1 MAVLSVISLPAL
13 LVSLTVAF
21 ILLQVIEYV
30 RFRSKAAR
38 LGCKSAPSG
47 ISSDWSG
54 ISLMRKGLKA
64 QREKNVPNWMRHEF
78 ARLSAREGRPVG
90 TFEMSAPLFRRV
102 LFTSEPENIKTILA
116 TSFKDFS
123 LGDNRR
129 GNFKPLLGEGIF
141 ASDGKKW
148 EHSRAMLRPQFVRS
162 QVSDISLEETHVQN
176 LMTVLDN
183 HLDKTTGW
191 SGAVDLQPLFFR
203 LTLDSATE
211 FLFGE
216 SVNSQLRREGD
227 ADNDAH
233 AFATSFD
240 ASQNQLA
247 VAGRYGSNYW
257 IGHTKAFRED
267 VRICH
272 EFIDYFVQKALNGQR
287 DTSEKADADKEKEER
302 YVFLEAIA
310 RETSDPVELR
320 SQLINILLAGRDTT
334 ASTLGWFFHIMGQA
348 RNAHIYKRLRQ
359 AILDEFGTYRNPK
372 PITFEGLKNL
382 TYLQWCINETL
393 RLYPIVPMN
402 GRAAVKDTV
411 LPLGGGPDG
420 RSPILVKK
428 GQDIGYSVHVMHH
441 RTDLW
446 GADADDFR
454 PERWEKRKPG
464 WDYLPFNGG
473 PRICIGQQFALTE
486 IAYVLAR
493 MLQRF
498 DELDGSTLSAESHGL
513 GLTNCPGEGVT
524 LKVHFA
530 E

>member
-1 MAVLSVISLPAL
+1 MAVLSVISIPAL
-13 LVSLTVAF
+13 LVSLAVAF
-21 ILLQVIEYV
+21 VLVHAIQYI
-30 RFRSKAAR
+30 RFRTKAAR
-38 LGCKSAPSG
+38 LGCKPAVAG
-47 ISSDWSG
+47 FNGDMAG
-54 ISLMRKGLKA
+54 LSLMRMGLKA
-64 QREKNVPNWMRHEF
+64 QREKNVPNWMRQEF

-90 TFEMSAPLFRRV
+90 TFAMSAPLFRRA
-102 LFTSEPENIKTILA
+102 LFTAEPENIKTILA

-123 LGDNRR
+123 LGKNRT
-129 GNFKPLLGEGIF
+129 GNFKPLLGDGIF

-176 LMTVLDN
+176 LMAVLEGQ
-183 HLDKTTGW
+183 LDSTTGW
-191 SGAVDLQPLFFR
+191 SSAVDLSPLFFR

-227 ADNDAH
+227 ATTSAA

-257 IGHTKAFRED
+257 IGHTKEFHKD

-272 EFIDYFVQKALNGQR
+272 EFIDYFVQKAMNGQR
-287 DTSEKADADKEKEER
+287 SVGEKEGER

-310 RETSDPVELR
+310 KETSDPVELR

-334 ASTLGWFFHIMGQA
+334 ASTLGWFFYTLGQA
-348 RNAHIYKRLRQ
+348 RHRHLYKRLRD
-359 AILDEFGTYRNPK
+359 AVLDEFGTYRDPK

-382 TYLQWCINETL
+382 TYLQWCVNETL

-402 GRAAVKDTV
+402 GRSAVKDTV
-411 LPLGGGPDG
+411 LPVGGGPDG
-420 RSPILVKK
+420 RSPILVRK
-428 GQDIGYSVHVMHH
+428 GQDVGYSVHVMHH

-486 IAYVLAR
+486 IAYIVVR

-498 DELDGSTLSAESHGL
+498 DELDGSALPLESHGL
-513 GLTNCPGEGVT
+513 GLTNCPGEGVP
-524 LKVHFA
+524 LRLHFA

>member
-21 ILLQVIEYV
+21 ILLRVIEYV

-38 LGCKSAPSG
+38 LGCQSAPSG
-47 ISSDWSG
+47 FSGDWAG
-54 ISLMRKGLKA
+54 ISLMRQGLRA
-64 QREKNVPNWMRHEF
+64 QREKKVPNWMRHEF

-102 LFTSEPENIKTILA
+102 LFTAEPENIKTILA

-123 LGDNRR
+123 LGENRL

-176 LMTVLDN
+176 LMTVLDR

-227 ADNDAH
+227 ASNDAH

-247 VAGRYGSNYW
+247 VAGRYGNNYW
-257 IGHTKAFRED
+257 IGHTRAFYDD
-267 VRICH
+267 VRVCH
-272 EFIDYFVQKALNGQR
+272 EFLDYFVQKALDGQQQQRR
-287 DTSEKADADKEKEER
+287 DAGEKKPDDDDEER

-334 ASTLGWFFHIMGQA
+334 ASTLGWFFYTMGQA
-348 RNAHIYKRLRQ
+348 RNAHMYRRLRR
-359 AILDEFGTYRNPK
+359 AVLDEFGTYRNPR

-402 GRAAVKDTV
+402 GRSAVKDTV

-428 GQDIGYSVHVMHH
+428 GQDIGYS
-441 RTDLW
+441 
-446 GADADDFR
+446 
-454 PERWEKRKPG
+454 
-464 WDYLPFNGG
+464 
-473 PRICIGQQFALTE
+473 
-486 IAYVLAR
+486 
-493 MLQRF
+493 
-498 DELDGSTLSAESHGL
+498 
-513 GLTNCPGEGVT
+513 
-524 LKVHFA
+524 
-530 E
+530 

>member
-1 MAVLSVISLPAL
+1 MAVLSVISIPAL
-13 LVSLTVAF
+13 LVSLAVAF
-21 ILLQVIEYV
+21 VLLRLIEYI
-30 RFRSKAAR
+30 RFRSAAAR
-38 LGCKSAPSG
+38 LGCKPAVWG
-47 ISSDWSG
+47 FGGDWAG
-54 ISLMRKGLKA
+54 LSLMRKGLKA
-64 QREKNVPNWMRHEF
+64 QREKNVPIWIRQEF
-78 ARLSAREGRPVG
+78 ARLSVREGRQVG
-90 TFEMSAPLFRRV
+90 TFQMSAPLFRNV
-102 LFTSEPENIKTILA
+102 LFTCEPENIKTILA

-123 LGDNRR
+123 LGENRI
-129 GNFKPLLGEGIF
+129 GNFKPLLGDGIF

-176 LMTVLDN
+176 LMTVLDAN
-183 HLDKTTGW
+183 LDKGTGW
-191 SGAVDLQPLFFR
+191 SAAVDLQPLFFR

-227 ADNDAH
+227 ATTNAA

-247 VAGRYGSNYW
+247 IAGRYGNNYW
-257 IGHTKAFRED
+257 IGHTKEFHND

-272 EFIDYFVQKALNGQR
+272 EFIDYFVQKAINGQR
-287 DTSEKADADKEKEER
+287 NTSEKAEDNER

-310 RETSDPVELR
+310 KETSDPVELR

-334 ASTLGWFFHIMGQA
+334 ASTLGWFFYTMGQA
-348 RNAHIYKRLRQ
+348 KNRHIYKRLREV
-359 AILDEFGTYRNPK
+359 IVDEFGTYRNPK

-382 TYLQWCINETL
+382 SYLQWCVNETL

-402 GRAAVKDTV
+402 GRSAVKDTV
-411 LPLGGGPDG
+411 LPLGGGADG

-446 GADADDFR
+446 GADADEFR
-454 PERWEKRKPG
+454 PERWEKRRPG

-486 IAYVLAR
+486 ITYVVVR

-498 DELDGSTLSAESHGL
+498 DDLDGSTLPAESHGL
-513 GLTNCPGEGVT
+513 GLTNCPGEGVP
-524 LKVHFA
+524 LKLHFA

>member
-13 LVSLTVAF
+13 LVSLAVAF
-21 ILLQVIEYV
+21 TLIRLIEYI
-30 RFRSKAAR
+30 RFRSKKAR
-38 LGCKSAPSG
+38 LGCQSAVSG
-47 ISSDWSG
+47 FGGDRAG
-54 ISLMRKGLKA
+54 LHLMRAGLKA
-64 QREKNVPNWMRHEF
+64 QREKKVPDWMRAEF

-102 LFTSEPENIKTILA
+102 LFTAEPENIKAILA

-123 LGDNRR
+123 LGDNRI
-129 GNFKPLLGEGIF
+129 GNFKPLLGDGIF

-162 QVSDISLEETHVQN
+162 QVSDITLEETHVQN
-176 LMTVLDN
+176 LLSVLDAQR
-183 HLDKTTGW
+183 DPATGW
-191 SGAVDLQPLFFR
+191 SSAVDLSPLFFR

-216 SVNSQLRREGD
+216 SVNSQLRREGEATTD
-227 ADNDAH
+227 AA

-247 VAGRYGSNYW
+247 VAGRYGNNYW
-257 IGHTKAFRED
+257 LGHTRAFRSD
-267 VRICH
+267 VRVCH
-272 EFIDYFVQKALNGQR
+272 EFIDYFVQKAIAGR
-287 DTSEKADADKEKEER
+287 RGAGDKAEDAER

-310 RETSDPVELR
+310 RETEDPVELR

-334 ASTLGWFFHIMGQA
+334 ASTLGWFFYTLGQPRYQA
-348 RNAHIYKRLRQ
+348 IYNRLRGT
-359 AILDEFGTYRNPK
+359 ILDEFGTYRDPK
-372 PITFEGLKNL
+372 PITFEGLKNS
-382 TYLQWCINETL
+382 TYLQWCVNEVL

-402 GRAAVKDTV
+402 GRSAVRDTV
-411 LPLGGGPDG
+411 LPLGGGRDG

-428 GQDIGYSVHVMHH
+428 GQDVGYSVHVMHH

-446 GADADDFR
+446 GDDADEFR

-486 IAYVLAR
+486 ITYVVVRL
-493 MLQRF
+493 LQRF
-498 DELDGSTLSAESHGL
+498 DALDGSALPAESHGL
-513 GLTNCPGEGVT
+513 GLTNCPGEGVP
-524 LKVHFA
+524 LKLHFA

>member
-1 MAVLSVISLPAL
+1 MAVLSVISIPAL

-21 ILLQVIEYV
+21 VLLRLIEYI
-30 RFRSKAAR
+30 RFRNKASR
-38 LGCKSAPSG
+38 LGCRSAVTG
-47 ISSDWSG
+47 FNGDRAG
-54 ISLMRKGLKA
+54 LSLMRKGLKA
-64 QREKNVPNWMRHEF
+64 QREKNVPNWMRREF
-78 ARLSAREGRPVG
+78 ARLSAQEGRPVG
-90 TFEMSAPLFRRV
+90 TFEMNAPIFRRV
-102 LFTSEPENIKTILA
+102 VFTTDPENIKTILA

-123 LGDNRR
+123 LGSNRI
-129 GNFKPLLGEGIF
+129 GNFKPLLGDGIF

-176 LMTVLDN
+176 LMSVLEAQ
-183 HLDKTTGW
+183 LDKATGW
-191 SGAVDLQPLFFR
+191 SSAVDLSPLFFR

-227 ADNDAH
+227 AATDAG

-247 VAGRYGSNYW
+247 VAGRYGNNYW
-257 IGHTKAFRED
+257 LGHTKEFRND

-272 EFIDYFVQKALNGQR
+272 EFIDYFVQKAINGQR
-287 DTSEKADADKEKEER
+287 GVASEKAEER

-334 ASTLGWFFHIMGQA
+334 ASTLGWFFYTMGQA
-348 RNAHIYKRLRQ
+348 RHQHIYKRLRE
-359 AILDEFGTYRNPK
+359 AILEEFGTYRNPK

-382 TYLQWCINETL
+382 TYLQWCVNETL

-402 GRAAVKDTV
+402 GRSAVKDTV
-411 LPLGGGPDG
+411 LPVGGGPDG

-428 GQDIGYSVHVMHH
+428 GQDVGYSVHVMHH

-446 GADADDFR
+446 GADADEFR

-486 IAYVLAR
+486 ITYVVAR

-498 DELDGSTLSAESHGL
+498 DELDGSTLPAESHGL
-513 GLTNCPGEGVT
+513 GLTNCPGEGVP
-524 LKVHFA
+524 LKMHFA
-530 E
+530 D